1 MISNVVRIESLGKSM
16 LFLSFILKYSCCV
29 LQTRCTVCIFLALS
43 LYLSKLQL
51 ICQAQQA
58 LATFKSFVLS
68 LLLRLMRAR
77 DSNLSSICYFVSKFC
92 IASVC
97 ICAITPTEVYEIK
110 GCKQGSGWWPDDL
123 LNVLWTASLLSN
135 HLLGGG
141 ALTEDNESAGFKS
154 FFYMFIDYCTILSL
168 SPHLQGLSAIPE
180 SEGFSLVSS

>member
-1 MISNVVRIESLGKSM
+1 MFEGSQEQSFFPSNTLIYGISRDGSKNFNIRTCEHMILGQLSM
-16 LFLSFILKYSCCV
+16 GARQAKNAPL
-29 LQTRCTVCIFLALS
+29 CTVCIFLALS

-97 ICAITPTEVYEIK
+97 ICAITPTEVFKIK
-110 GCKQGSGWWPDDL
+110 GCKQGSGW
-123 LNVLWTASLLSN
+123 
-135 HLLGGG
+135 
-141 ALTEDNESAGFKS
+141 
-154 FFYMFIDYCTILSL
+154 
-168 SPHLQGLSAIPE
+168 
-180 SEGFSLVSS
+180 

>member
-1 MISNVVRIESLGKSM
+1 MVQFANSM
-16 LFLSFILKYSCCV
+16 YSV
-29 LQTRCTVCIFLALS
+29 YFLALS

-97 ICAITPTEVYEIK
+97 ICAITPTEVYAIK

-123 LNVLWTASLLSN
+123 LNVFSNWFSVKSN

-154 FFYMFIDYCTILSL
+154 FFYMLKCVSWFLHWIDNYLCLRLFKTLLSSL
-168 SPHLQGLSAIPE
+168 SRK
-180 SEGFSLVSS
+180 GFH

>member
-1 MISNVVRIESLGKSM
+1 MLRFANSM
-16 LFLSFILKYSCCV
+16 YCV
-29 LQTRCTVCIFLALS
+29 YFLALS

-123 LNVLWTASLLSN
+123 LNDLWTGSLLSN

-141 ALTEDNESAGFKS
+141 ALTEDNESAGFK
-154 FFYMFIDYCTILSL
+154 FYSYVFLCVSWFLHWIDNYLCLRLFKTFLPSL
-168 SPHLQGLSAIPE
+168 SQK
-180 SEGFSLVSS
+180 GFH

>member
-1 MISNVVRIESLGKSM
+1 M
-16 LFLSFILKYSCCV
+16 YCV
-29 LQTRCTVCIFLALS
+29 CFLASS

-110 GCKQGSGWWPDDL
+110 VCKEGSGW
-123 LNVLWTASLLSN
+123 
-135 HLLGGG
+135 
-141 ALTEDNESAGFKS
+141 
-154 FFYMFIDYCTILSL
+154 
-168 SPHLQGLSAIPE
+168 
-180 SEGFSLVSS
+180 

>member
-1 MISNVVRIESLGKSM
+1 M
-16 LFLSFILKYSCCV
+16 YCV
-29 LQTRCTVCIFLALS
+29 CFLASS

-97 ICAITPTEVYEIK
+97 ICAITPTGV
-110 GCKQGSGWWPDDL
+110 
-123 LNVLWTASLLSN
+123 ASLLKAIIYLVVA
-135 HLLGGG
+135 LLLRIMR
-141 ALTEDNESAGFKS
+141 AQDS
-154 FFYMFIDYCTILSL
+154 SL
-168 SPHLQGLSAIPE
+168 S
-180 SEGFSLVSS
+180 